1 MKSLER
7 VCLQPDGEVGANE
20 APFCTVISAAC
31 SYLFPDAA
39 TAAAPRC
46 PLRPA
51 GRSTGSR
58 GRPGQGS
65 PAAGASETAVAVP
78 PGSGPCRTPTDPGAL
93 QREGPAHHPP
103 RSVQWSGPET
113 ARLPPPLAGAWSRPA
128 PLPLPCAS
136 YSGPD
141 RSVSP
146 PTSPRP
152 RRHGSGRL

>member
-1 MKSLER
+1 M
-7 VCLQPDGEVGANE
+7 VANE

-31 SYLFPDAA
+31 SYLSSDAA
-39 TAAAPRC
+39 AAAVPRC

-65 PAAGASETAVAVP
+65 PAAGASEAAVAVP

-93 QREGPAHHPP
+93 RRGAPAHHPP
-103 RSVQWSGPET
+103 RSDAVVWAGGCAS
-113 ARLPPPLAGAWSRPA
+113 PPATGGAWSRPA

-136 YSGPD
+136 CSGPD